1 MIIAIGA
8 DHAGV
13 EIKARL
19 AALLSDAGME
29 VQDCGPADTQSVDYP
44 DYAQRVGAA
53 VASGKAGLGILVCG
67 TGIGMSIAANK
78 MPHIRAAK
86 CNDAFEAK
94 MCRRHN
100 NANVLCLGS
109 RVLDPSVM
117 DNIAL
122 TFIKEEFEGGRHEKR
137 VAKMM
142 SLGED
147 NTSS

>member
-29 VQDCGPADTQSVDYP
+29 VQDCGPTDTQSVDYP

-53 VASGKAGLGILVCG
+53 VASGKASLGVLVCG

-100 NANVLCLGS
+100 NANILCLGA

-142 SLGED
+142 SLDED